1 MPIDFPSSP
10 TSGQTYTFNNI
21 LWSWNNSVGAWERV
35 FSGGATGATGLGYTG
50 ATGPTGATG
59 ATGPQGN
66 TGATGPV
73 GDYVISFN
81 GYTGAVTGWASYN
94 DGAESGLDTDLIR
107 GISGQRFVEN
117 LQSGLLYGG
126 LLTVNVGNTATFDVT
141 AGRGII
147 VTPGGSTSGYP
158 NAVITYINW
167 EAQTGLT
174 VANLA
179 AYENTWVKIN
189 SSGNIVQSTTK
200 WTDSEYDNSIPLGV
214 LVHPNNTSINFA
226 VAVPHM
232 AYGQPSQL
240 DPFVRA
246 FGPIKI
252 SGHEIS
258 ANGANLQVNKST
270 GAAYMIGRN
279 YTTNPDSP
287 NVVED
292 TNATP
297 ISTVYRYYRDGTG
310 KFAVVTNSSIDPTK
324 WDDGTGT
331 LNSVA
336 GGQYTIQR
344 LFFLPG
350 VPNVIAAYYGRQT
363 YNSIE
368 TAQANIPFE
377 TFSEDDSTANLGVFG
392 GYLIVKSGTTQL
404 NNTSDAKFINSGIF
418 RNLSNIG
425 GGGVAATSIDDL
437 TDVTITSATNGEVL
451 KYNGSAWVNG
461 TAVTSFNG
469 LVGAVQGVSAA
480 VAGTGISVSG
490 ATGSVT
496 ITNSGVQ
503 SFNGLTGAVSGVT
516 TSVANTFTAL
526 QTFNAGITSAGATF
540 NGNITVQTTKTLTVD
555 NLTSN
560 SGNTLVIAGDRQ
572 FTITTIG
579 DVYSLGNSTTI
590 SVNDDN
596 GDVSIG
602 APVSGVNIT
611 SSGLVNNGPLTNNG
625 NVVITYD
632 GTDPLD
638 TNNRLEIND
647 IGNVTTPTFVNY
659 LGRFN
664 STQGISLSGTVT
676 LNGQTFTNL
685 VHSFNGSTGAVTGV
699 TQINAGTGISISGTT
714 NPTITNTGV
723 HSFNGS
729 TGAVTGVASFNG
741 DTGSVKLYFP
751 TYNEQETRSGITA
764 QSDYSVFTDFVGN
777 NFSSSIGQ
785 GSWLG
790 QNANGGSFT
799 ISTASITSYGYDK
812 CNGILNFITGTTN
825 NATGYAGCLLQASH
839 IPGIP
844 TPSNGF
850 VTKYEIECRFMTD
863 TDVTTDAT
871 KTRIGFADTW
881 TNSAP
886 ADGVYFERTYDTLLP
901 LTETTFQVVFRNGGS
916 EERINTGVTFAAST
930 IYRAYL
936 SVERDSSGT
945 FTTSWEILN
954 DTTSVTSSGTA
965 SPTTTAR
972 YPTASTDYIN
982 PGCIIQKTG
991 SVTTATSRVIR
1002 VDYIGTR
1009 IRRPLNRSM
1018 KLFA

>member
-1 MPIDFPSSP
+1 VQPAHRALP
-10 TSGQTYTFNNI
+10 
-21 LWSWNNSVGAWERV
+21 
-35 FSGGATGATGLGYTG
+35 ATQDLQDLQDT
-50 ATGPTGATG
+50 
-59 ATGPQGN
+59 GN

-94 DGAESGLDTDLIR
+94 DGAGSGLDTDLIR
-107 GISGQRFVEN
+107 GISGERFVEN

-126 LLTVNVGNTATFDVT
+126 LLTVNAGNTATFDVT

-158 NAVITYINW
+158 NAVISYINW
-167 EAQTGLT
+167 AAQTGLT

-336 GGQYTIQR
+336 GGLYTIQR

-350 VPNVIAAYYGRQT
+350 VPDVIAAYYGRQT
-363 YNSIE
+363 YNSIQ

-451 KYNGSAWVNG
+451 KYNGSSWVNG

-480 VAGTGISVSG
+480 VAGTGIFVSG

-496 ITNSGVQ
+496 ITNTGVQ
-503 SFNGLTGAVSGVT
+503 SFNGL
-516 TSVANTFTAL
+516 
-526 QTFNAGITSAGATF
+526 
-540 NGNITVQTTKTLTVD
+540 
-555 NLTSN
+555 
-560 SGNTLVIAGDRQ
+560 
-572 FTITTIG
+572 
-579 DVYSLGNSTTI
+579 
-590 SVNDDN
+590 
-596 GDVSIG
+596 
-602 APVSGVNIT
+602 
-611 SSGLVNNGPLTNNG
+611 
-625 NVVITYD
+625 
-632 GTDPLD
+632 
-638 TNNRLEIND
+638 
-647 IGNVTTPTFVNY
+647 
-659 LGRFN
+659 
-664 STQGISLSGTVT
+664 
-676 LNGQTFTNL
+676 
-685 VHSFNGSTGAVTGV
+685 TGAVTGV
-699 TQINAGTGISISGTT
+699 TQINAGTGIAITGTT
-714 NPTITNTGV
+714 NPTVTNTGV
-723 HSFNGS
+723 LSVNGS
-729 TGAVTGVASFNG
+729 TGAITNVARTNVDNNFTSSQTISDIFATLTVHDN
-741 DTGSVKLYFP
+741 DIPSEFIIDPVNQKITYLSDTTGSNFDLVFP
-751 TYNEQETRSGITA
+751 TNTRTVTLPGGANTTLAGLAVNQTFTGSNTFTKLVTFNDGITASGITLTGPLFLSSGQGITTA
-764 QSDYSVFTDFVGN
+764 VTTVNGVTGAIGAVSIPGFTSATNVYTWPTGVTSFTAGKTPWYQPYWITLRDTSGFAVYPNRTYFMLHHTPRTIAIKAIRIAAANTVTTGNCFLSVYSADSNTGLPVNRLYSSPSIPVTAGYSYPIIQNTVSGLVTVPAGYFYLAAS
-777 NFSSSIGQ
+777 FSSSPIIYTYHNQYGLSIYGASDV
-785 GSWLG
+785 GS
-790 QNANGGSFT
+790 
-799 ISTASITSYGYDK
+799 GYRNHYWVAD
-812 CNGILNFITGTTN
+812 T
-825 NATGYAGCLLQASH
+825 
-839 IPGIP
+839 
-844 TPSNGF
+844 NGF
-850 VTKYEIECRFMTD
+850 T
-863 TDVTTDAT
+863 
-871 KTRIGFADTW
+871 
-881 TNSAP
+881 AP
-886 ADGVYFERTYDTLLP
+886 SVIP
-901 LTETTFQVVFRNGGS
+901 QS
-916 EERINTGVTFAAST
+916 GVTFA
-930 IYRAYL
+930 L
-936 SVERDSSGT
+936 
-945 FTTSWEILN
+945 
-954 DTTSVTSSGTA
+954 
-965 SPTTTAR
+965 
-972 YPTASTDYIN
+972 
-982 PGCIIQKTG
+982 
-991 SVTTATSRVIR
+991 
-1002 VDYIGTR
+1002 VDYHPSSYTGVR
-1009 IRRPLNRSM
+1009 IEYQPLV
-1018 KLFA
+1018 